1 MTANKKETYSPKSL
15 ILILFVALLPS
26 ANCNIF
32 FHCYHLQISHEYKAR
47 PSLDNKRKQGIGFF
61 HENLI
66 IISKMLCHHTLMINS
81 IFTYSTTLKNLA
93 SSSCFFAEVL
103 NWFQSLHF
111 IRKNPWPIGFLAII
125 SGRYI
130 NKVNLLRCFYIVH
143 RKNRERKQ
151 PQHPVSYCP
160 TVNDDYFRLCGIPRS
175 LLLTRKYCCHNK
187 NGGIRVF

>member
-1 MTANKKETYSPKSL
+1 MLRLKIINCRQIKKKLTRQNLS
-15 ILILFVALLPS
+15 FWFCLLHYCCLQI
-26 ANCNIF
+26 AIF
-32 FHCYHLQISHEYKAR
+32 FFTVIIFKKAMSTLLDEYKAR

-81 IFTYSTTLKNLA
+81 IFTYSITLKNLA

-103 NWFQSLHF
+103 NWFQSLY
-111 IRKNPWPIGFLAII
+111 ISKKKPWPIGFLDII

-143 RKNRERKQ
+143 RKNRERK
-151 PQHPVSYCP
+151 
-160 TVNDDYFRLCGIPRS
+160 
-175 LLLTRKYCCHNK
+175 
-187 NGGIRVF
+187 

>member
-1 MTANKKETYSPKSL
+1 M
-15 ILILFVALLPS
+15 
-26 ANCNIF
+26 
-32 FHCYHLQISHEYKAR
+32 
-47 PSLDNKRKQGIGFF
+47 
-61 HENLI
+61 
-66 IISKMLCHHTLMINS
+66 
-81 IFTYSTTLKNLA
+81 KNLA

-103 NWFQSLHF
+103 NWFQSLY
-111 IRKNPWPIGFLAII
+111 ISKKKPWPIGFLDII

-160 TVNDDYFRLCGIPRS
+160 TVNDDYFRLCGIPGS

-187 NGGIRVF
+187 NGGIRVFKRAFSKWGNGWVHYIILFSNDVMRQFCKCSWTFWKACFLPKEKNHLLFFYGMLLT